1 MNEVITLTAQDVE
14 VLQFRFGLGGT
25 PKKTLE
31 ELAEYYGCS
40 REQIRWRESKAL
52 RAARAN
58 PAFRRMAGVDSP
70 ENYEGETSTR
80 LSRLVF

>member
-1 MNEVITLTAQDVE
+1 MNEEITLTAQDVE
-14 VLQFRFGLGGT
+14 VLQFRFGLGGC

-58 PAFRRMAGVDSP
+58 PTFRRMAGIESREEDVRV
-70 ENYEGETSTR
+70 TTAR
-80 LSRLVF
+80 TSRLVF

>member
-1 MNEVITLTAQDVE
+1 MNESPSLTAQDVE
-14 VLQFRFGLGGT
+14 VLRFRFGLDGT

-52 RAARAN
+52 RTARAN
-58 PAFRRMAGVDSP
+58 PAFRRMAGVESP
-70 ENYEGETSTR
+70 QDFERRESVRSTR
-80 LSRLVF
+80 VVF